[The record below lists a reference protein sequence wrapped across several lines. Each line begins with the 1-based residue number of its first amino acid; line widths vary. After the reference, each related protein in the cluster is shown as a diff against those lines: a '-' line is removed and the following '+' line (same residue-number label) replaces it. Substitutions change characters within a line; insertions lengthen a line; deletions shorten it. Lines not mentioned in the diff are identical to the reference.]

1 MTAGRSLGALSG
13 AAALLVLVGG
23 SGADAADEA
32 AGLIKYRQ
40 LLMQEAEA
48 GMAAMDLYMK
58 GQIDFKP
65 AFAERAAAI
74 AATARDFASLFP
86 PGSDKGAKTNAKPDV
101 WSNTMRFRGAVV
113 RLTQESAKLAAVAK
127 AGDEAGLKA
136 QFQNVVDR
144 CDGCHENFR
153 LRM

>member
-1 MTAGRSLGALSG
+1 MKAPRSWRALAS
-13 AAALLVLVGG
+13 AAAICVFGG
-23 SGADAADEA
+23 GLGADAADDSV
-32 AGLIKYRQ
+32 GSIKYRQ
-40 LLMQEAEA
+40 FLMQEAEA

-58 GQIDFKP
+58 GQIDFRP
-65 AFAERAAAI
+65 AFAEQAAAI
-74 AATARDFASLFP
+74 AATAKDFASLFP

-101 WSNTMRFRGAVV
+101 WSNTMRFRGAVM
-113 RLTQESAKLAAVAK
+113 RFTQESAQLAAAAK
-127 AGDEAGLKA
+127 AGDEAGFRA